1 MGSIVLDLQ
10 QEVISQDCDIVNA
23 LRKAHLIAVKLGLE
37 EFDNWI
43 LNELNGYSSQKDC
56 PDYRKIH
63 VVLRGFN
70 PYHGW
75 IPTMINDPEFEKMIS
90 EKKISQSIS
99 EIITLIS
106 NNEDGLSINCNG
118 VELELFNK
126 MFDNPLPMHFA
137 YQVSRASVAGIIEK
151 VKNTLLEW
159 TLKLEKEGILGE
171 NMAFNEK
178 EEILVP
184 FRTWRNTNTSQAAA
198 ALSELFVY
206 NIPLRWSISHL
217 YQAILD
223 NEEHVP
229 SINYLTT
236 LAGFV
241 HWQITGQKVLGI
253 GDASGMLPIDP
264 ITKNYSSEMVDK
276 FDKLIAPKGYD
287 WKLRD
292 ILPKVLSAG
301 ENAGFPPPEGG
312 SRLDVSGHL
321 KAGIPVC
328 PPEGDAGTGMVAT
341 NAVKQRTGNVSA
353 GTSSFSMIVLEKELS
368 KPYEMIDMV
377 TTPDGSLVAMVHCNN
392 CTSDLNAWINI
403 FKEYQELMGIPVD
416 MDEIYGKLYNHAL
429 TGNADCG
436 GLISYNYISGEPI
449 TGLAAGRPLFV
460 RSANDKFNLA
470 NFMRTHLYA
479 SVGVLKIGND
489 ILFNEEKIRVDRI
502 TGHGG
507 LFKTKGVGQRILAAA
522 INSPISV
529 MGTAG
534 EGGAWGIALLASY
547 LANNGN
553 DQSLADFLDKHVF
566 TGNAGIEISPTAED
580 VSGFNTYIESYK
592 AGLPIEE
599 AAVRF
604 KN

>member
-1 MGSIVLDLQ
+1 MDAKTAILEQKTALGIEFGSTRIKAVLIGADNAPIASGDHEWENRYDNGVWTYTLEDIWTGLQ
-10 QEVISQDCDIVNA
+10 DAYTKMAAD
-23 LRKAHLIAVKLGLE
+23 VK
-37 EFDNWI
+37 
-43 LNELNGYSSQKDC
+43 
-56 PDYRKIH
+56 
-63 VVLRGFN
+63 
-70 PYHGW
+70 
-75 IPTMINDPEFEKMIS
+75 EKYD
-90 EKKISQSIS
+90 
-99 EIITLIS
+99 ITLTRVGAIGFS
-106 NNEDGLSINCNG
+106 A
-118 VELELFNK
+118 
-126 MFDNPLPMHFA
+126 MMHG
-137 YQVSRASVAGIIEK
+137 Y
-151 VKNTLLEW
+151 
-159 TLKLEKEGILGE
+159 
-171 NMAFNEK
+171 MAFNEK

-184 FRTWRNTNTSQAAA
+184 FRTWRNTNTGQAAA

-276 FDKLIAPKGYD
+276 FDRLIAPKGYD

-301 ENAGFPPPEGG
+301 ENAGFLTPEGA

-449 TGLAAGRPLFV
+449 TGLADGRPLFV

-529 MGTAG
+529 METAG

>member
-1 MGSIVLDLQ
+1 MNETAKEAIKAGKAVLGIEFGSTRIKAVLVDGSHTPIAMGTYDWENRLENNIWTYSL
-10 QEVISQDCDIVNA
+10 EDIW
-23 LRKAHLIAVKLGLE
+23 KGL
-37 EFDNWI
+37 
-43 LNELNGYSSQKDC
+43 KDC
-56 PDYRKIH
+56 YADLAAD
-63 VVLRGFN
+63 V
-70 PYHGW
+70 
-75 IPTMINDPEFEKMIS
+75 
-90 EKKISQSIS
+90 KKQY
-99 EIITLIS
+99 
-106 NNEDGLSINCNG
+106 GL
-118 VELELFNK
+118 
-126 MFDNPLPMHFA
+126 
-137 YQVSRASVAGIIEK
+137 
-151 VKNTLLEW
+151 
-159 TLKLEKEGILGE
+159 TLKKVGAMGVSAMMHGY
-171 NMAFNEK
+171 MAFNEK

-184 FRTWRNTNTSQAAA
+184 FRTWRNTNTGQAAA

-301 ENAGFPPPEGG
+301 ENAGFLTPEGA

-449 TGLAAGRPLFV
+449 TGLADGRPLFV

-529 MGTAG
+529 METAG